1 MSFMERPIIESQHPT
16 SAWLAHLGQPV
27 ASRLLAWEQ
36 AQADALLADVFGYH
50 AVQLG
55 WPELQALR
63 HNRMPHRWQAAA
75 EFEWPQAHKALIN
88 QAPQNLQSPQTPP
101 PEHCAPSGPDVWLDS
116 RAWPWQADSL
126 DLVVLPHTLER
137 SADPHAC
144 LREVERVLIPEG
156 QVLITGLNPMSLW
169 GWPTQR
175 GSTRRIGGASVQH
188 LIAYRRLRDW
198 LRLLGFE
205 VQVSRFGGWSP
216 ALGSERWMQRLGW
229 MERAGER
236 WWPILGGVYL
246 LMATKRVPGGRWLP
260 ARPWRT
266 VRSPAAAAAP
276 VARSDTYMGHPSA
289 EKDAFDPR

>member
-1 MSFMERPIIESQHPT
+1 M
-16 SAWLAHLGQPV
+16 AHLGQPV

-63 HNRMPHRWQAAA
+63 HNRMPHRWQAGA
-75 EFEWPQAHKALIN
+75 EFDWPQELKALRGPVV
-88 QAPQNLQSPQTPP
+88 QAVQPSHPP
-101 PEHCAPSGPDVWLDS
+101 HPDPCAPKGPDVWLDS
-116 RAWPWQADSL
+116 RAWPWKADSL
-126 DLVVLPHTLER
+126 DLVVLPHTLEL

-169 GWPTQR
+169 GWPAQR
-175 GSTRRIGGASVQH
+175 GAGRRAGGAAAQS

-205 VQVSRFGGWSP
+205 VQVSRFGGWTP
-216 ALGSERWMQRLGW
+216 VLGSERWMQRLGW

-260 ARPWRT
+260 ARQWRT
-266 VRSPAAAAAP
+266 VRSPAQATAP
-276 VARSDTYMGHPSA
+276 VARSDTFMGHPPA

>member
-1 MSFMERPIIESQHPT
+1 MSFMERSIIESQHPT
-16 SAWLAHLGQPV
+16 PAWLAHLGQPV

-63 HNRMPHRWQAAA
+63 NNRMPHRWQAGA
-75 EFEWPQAHKALIN
+75 EFEWPQTQKALMN
-88 QAPQNLQSPQTPP
+88 LGPQDLPSPQTPP
-101 PEHCAPSGPDVWLDS
+101 PEHFAPTGPDVWLDS

-169 GWPTQR
+169 GWPAKR
-175 GSTRRIGGASVQH
+175 GSTRRVGGASVQH

-236 WWPILGGVYL
+236 WWPIFGGVYL
-246 LMATKRVPGGRWLP
+246 LMATKRVPGGRLLP

-266 VRSPAAAAAP
+266 VRSPAAATAP
-276 VARSDTYMGHPSA
+276 VARSDNLISRPLT
-289 EKDAFDPR
+289 EKDRI

>member
-1 MSFMERPIIESQHPT
+1 MGALIIGLHDWYQTPAGRYMLDWERQQV
-16 SAWLAHLGQPV
+16 GRVV
-27 ASRLLAWEQ
+27 A
-36 AQADALLADVFGYH
+36 DIFGYH
-50 AVQLG
+50 ALQLG
-55 WPELQALR
+55 APELDALQA
-63 HNRMPHRWQAAA
+63 NRMPHQWLACDHID
-75 EFEWPQAHKALIN
+75 P
-88 QAPQNLQSPQTPP
+88 SPQPASLACRQLALVTDYAALPFP
-101 PEHCAPSGPDVWLDS
+101 AS
-116 RAWPWQADSL
+116 SL

-169 GWPTQR
+169 GRRPLR
-175 GSTRRIGGASVQH
+175 GSMRLAGGAPVQS

-246 LMATKRVPGGRWLP
+246 LMATKRVPGGRLLP

-266 VRSPAAAAAP
+266 VRSPAAATVP
-276 VARSDTYMGHPSA
+276 VARSDTFMAHPPA

>member
-1 MSFMERPIIESQHPT
+1 M
-16 SAWLAHLGQPV
+16 AHLGQPV

-63 HNRMPHRWQAAA
+63 HNRMPHRWQAGA
-75 EFEWPQAHKALIN
+75 EFEWPLAHKVLTACDVNQSLLPPLPQSDE
-88 QAPQNLQSPQTPP
+88 QAP
-101 PEHCAPSGPDVWLDS
+101 CGPDVWLDS

-169 GWPTQR
+169 GWSPQR
-175 GSTRRIGGASVQH
+175 GGARRVGGAAVQQ

-205 VQVSRFGGWSP
+205 VQVSRFGGWAP
-216 ALGSERWMQRLGW
+216 ALSSERWMRRLGW

-246 LMATKRVPGGRWLP
+246 LMATKRVPAGLRLS
-260 ARPWRT
+260 ARQWRK
-266 VRSPAAAAAP
+266 VRSPAAAPAP
-276 VARSDTYMGHPSA
+276 LARSDTFMGQPPA

>member
-1 MSFMERPIIESQHPT
+1 M
-16 SAWLAHLGQPV
+16 

-36 AQADALLADVFGYH
+36 AQTDALLADVFGYH

-55 WPELQALR
+55 WPELKALR
-63 HNRMPHRWQAAA
+63 HNRMPHRWQAGA
-75 EFEWPQAHKALIN
+75 EFEWPQSNKALF
-88 QAPQNLQSPQTPP
+88 APDPQDLKLTQRPNP
-101 PEHCAPSGPDVWLDS
+101 DSCAPMGPDVWLDS

-169 GWPTQR
+169 GWPKQR
-175 GSTRRIGGASVQH
+175 GSMRLVGGGPVHS

-246 LMATKRVPGGRWLP
+246 LMATKRVPGGRLLP

-266 VRSPAAAAAP
+266 VRSPAATTAP
-276 VARSDTYMGHPSA
+276 VARSDTFMAHPPA

>member
-1 MSFMERPIIESQHPT
+1 M
-16 SAWLAHLGQPV
+16 

-63 HNRMPHRWQAAA
+63 QNRMPHRWQAGA
-75 EFEWPQAHKALIN
+75 EFEWPQEHKALRGPVV
-88 QAPQNLQSPQTPP
+88 QALQPSQPP
-101 PEHCAPSGPDVWLDS
+101 HPDPCAPMGPDVWLDS

-169 GWPTQR
+169 GWPPQR
-175 GSTRRIGGASVQH
+175 GGPRRLGGASVQR

-205 VQVSRFGGWSP
+205 VQVSRFGGWTP
-216 ALGSERWMQRLGW
+216 ALTSERWMQRLGW

-260 ARPWRT
+260 ARQWRT
-266 VRSPAAAAAP
+266 VRSPAAATAP
-276 VARSDTYMGHPSA
+276 VARSDTFMGHPPA

>member
-1 MSFMERPIIESQHPT
+1 
-16 SAWLAHLGQPV
+16 
-27 ASRLLAWEQ
+27 
-36 AQADALLADVFGYH
+36 
-50 AVQLG
+50 
-55 WPELQALR
+55 
-63 HNRMPHRWQAAA
+63 MPHRWQAGA
-75 EFEWPQAHKALIN
+75 EFEWPLVQQALC
-88 QAPQNLQSPQTPP
+88 APELMNLQLPQPLSTA
-101 PEHCAPSGPDVWLDS
+101 APLENEPDVWLDS

-126 DLVVLPHTLER
+126 DLVVLPHALER

-156 QVLITGLNPMSLW
+156 QVLITGLNPVSFW
-169 GWPTQR
+169 GWRSQR
-175 GSTRRIGGASVQH
+175 GSMRRVAGAPVHS

-216 ALGSERWMQRLGW
+216 AMGSERWMQRMDW

-246 LMATKRVPGGRWLP
+246 LMATKRVPGGRLLP

-266 VRSPAAAAAP
+266 VRSPASATAP
-276 VARSDTYMGHPSA
+276 IARSDTFMAHPPA

>member
-1 MSFMERPIIESQHPT
+1 M
-16 SAWLAHLGQPV
+16 AHLGQPV

-55 WPELQALR
+55 WPQLQALR
-63 HNRMPHRWQAAA
+63 HNRMPHRWQAGA
-75 EFEWPQAHKALIN
+75 EFEWPLAQKALSGAN
-88 QAPQNLQSPQTPP
+88 VQAMQQPQTPNTVNGT
-101 PEHCAPSGPDVWLDS
+101 SMGPDVWLDS

-169 GWPTQR
+169 AWPALR
-175 GSTRRIGGASVQH
+175 GSSRRIGGAAAQS

-205 VQVSRFGGWSP
+205 VQVSRFGGWTP

-246 LMATKRVPGGRWLP
+246 LMATKRVPGGRLLP
-260 ARPWRT
+260 ARQWRT

-276 VARSDTYMGHPSA
+276 VARSETIQGHPLA